1 QLRCDTSSARSPA
14 HTVSDLFP
22 SHPLPP
28 ATYTLSLHDALPI
41 SGDGFEVARA
51 DLAQRGPGDFFG
63 RRQHGLPALHV
74 ADLAADLALMQ
85 DAREE
90 AETILQHDPTL
101 SGYPLL
107 YDRVQRMFAARDDEA
122 FN

>member
-1 QLRCDTSSARSPA
+1 
-14 HTVSDLFP
+14 
-22 SHPLPP
+22 
-28 ATYTLSLHDALPI
+28 
-41 SGDGFEVARA
+41 
-51 DLAQRGPGDFFG
+51 
-63 RRQHGLPALHV
+63 
-74 ADLAADLALMQ
+74 MQ

-90 AETILQHDPTL
+90 AETILQQDPAL